1 MDNIEIRSDMNLR
14 ISDAKTRTV
23 TGIAVPYE
31 VEAHGEIFARDAVTL
46 EPGAKL
52 FWQHEEPIGLI
63 TDGKHT
69 DAGYEITARV
79 SETSLGN
86 DVMTM
91 LRDGVIDKFSVGFQL
106 RDYEIVDGIRRVTD
120 ALVRE
125 VSAVVF
131 PWYSSADITAV
142 RNEQNSEDETSSP
155 DNTDNEPVS
164 ATIQGE
170 TNMENTT
177 PVVPDAAEVRELM
190 DGLAHLERKVS
201 DMEIKDTAP
210 AGSEYRTAG
219 DFIMALAQG
228 QDTAVRAYNGATTSD
243 SVVTP
248 IDRDLTMLVET
259 AAPLRQVFSTAVT
272 PADGM
277 AIYFAQL
284 GGITDGTAAQAA
296 QGDDLGYY
304 EIQVTAKN
312 TTLKTIGSF
321 IELSIQ
327 SITRSTVDFLNNT
340 FRGQAI
346 ALGNKL
352 NAELIAQYQ
361 TTVAAQITANNKVTF
376 AATGA
381 TYNTWLGAITDAAVK
396 FATLGLPMEYLIV
409 DTVTF
414 KELMALQGS
423 DGRPVLLVDGA
434 GTNNVGSIS
443 PTGLGGNFAG
453 VRVVA
458 VAQLNTNKS
467 QCAFVNGAALRQYTT
482 ANLRLDSTNAIN
494 LSQAYSL
501 STVTAVADEY
511 PSAIV
516 GIVRSA

>member
-1 MDNIEIRSDMNLR
+1 MDKLETRAEMSVRIESEE
-14 ISDAKTRTV
+14 TRTV

-31 VEAHGEIFARDAVTL
+31 TEAHGELFARDAVTL

-63 TDGKHT
+63 THGEHT
-69 DAGYEITARV
+69 DEGFVITARV
-79 SETSLGN
+79 SETALGN

-106 RDYEIVDGIRRVTD
+106 RDYEMVDGIRRVTD

-125 VSAVVF
+125 VSAVVWA
-131 PWYSSADITAV
+131 WYGTANITGV
-142 RNEQNSEDETSSP
+142 RAEQISEDGTPVSDQPDDETSSA
-155 DNTDNEPVS
+155 NS
-164 ATIQGE
+164 QGE
-170 TNMENTT
+170 TMAENAT
-177 PVVPDAAEVRELM
+177 VPDAAEVRELM

-201 DMEIKDTAP
+201 DLETKETAP

-228 QDTAVRAYNGATTSD
+228 SEQAQRAYTGATTAD
-243 SVVTP
+243 SVTTP
-248 IDRDLTMLVET
+248 IDRDLTLLVES
-259 AAPLRQVFSTAVT
+259 AAPLRSVFSTAVT

-304 EIQVTAKN
+304 EIQVTGKN

-321 IELSIQ
+321 VEMSLQ
-327 SITRSTVDFLNNT
+327 VITRSTVDFINNT

-361 TTVAAQITANNKVTF
+361 TTVAAQITANNKVTV

-381 TYNTWLGAITDAAVK
+381 TYNTWLAAITDAAVK
-396 FATLGLPMEYLIV
+396 FATLGLPLEYLIV
-409 DTVTF
+409 DTTTF
-414 KELMALQGS
+414 KELMALQGG

-434 GTNNVGSIS
+434 GTNNVGTIS

-494 LSQAYSL
+494 LSSAYSL

-516 GIVRSA
+516 GIVRA

>member
-14 ISDAKTRTV
+14 ITDAQTRTV

-31 VEAHGEIFARDAVTL
+31 TEAHGEVFARNAVTL

-79 SETSLGN
+79 SETALGN

-106 RDYEIVDGIRRVTD
+106 RNYEIVDGIRRVTD

-125 VSAVVF
+125 VSAVVW
-131 PWYSSADITAV
+131 PWYSSADITTV
-142 RNEQNSEDETSSP
+142 RNDENSEDETSSP

-170 TNMENTT
+170 TNMETTT

-201 DMEIKDTAP
+201 DMETKDAAP

-219 DFIMALAQG
+219 DFILALAEG
-228 QDTAVRAYNGATTSD
+228 KDTAVRAYTGANTGD
-243 SVVTP
+243 SVTTP
-248 IDRDLTMLVET
+248 IDKDLTRIVED
-259 AAPLRQVFSTAVT
+259 AAPMRRVFSTATT
-272 PADGM
+272 PADGL

-296 QGDDLGYY
+296 EGDDLGYY
-304 EIQVTAKN
+304 EVQISSKN
-312 TTLKTIGSF
+312 KPLKTIGSHV
-321 IELSIQ
+321 LMSIQ
-327 SITRSTVDFLNNT
+327 VITRSTVDFLNNT

-361 TTVAAQITANNKVTF
+361 TTVAAQIVAGNKVTIK
-376 AATGA
+376 AASA
-381 TYNTWLGAITDAAVK
+381 TFTDWLAGITDAAVK
-396 FATLGLPMEYLIV
+396 FATYGLPIETLVV
-409 DTVTF
+409 DVVTF
-414 KELMALQGS
+414 KELMSLQGS
-423 DGRPVLLVDGA
+423 DGRPVMLVDGS
-434 GTNNVGSIS
+434 GINNVGSIS
-443 PTGLGGNFAG
+443 PTGLGGSLAG
-453 VRVVA
+453 ISVVA
-458 VAQLNTNKS
+458 VPQLNANKS
-467 QCAFVNGAALRQYTT
+467 QCAFVNSSALRQYTT
-482 ANLRLDSTNAIN
+482 ANLRLNTENAIN
-494 LSQAYSL
+494 LTSAYSL
-501 STVTAVADEY
+501 STFTAVADEY
-511 PSAIV
+511 PSLICAIV
-516 GIVRSA
+516 RA